1 MAIPSLAMI
10 PSGYK
15 DGKVYSVLPS
25 NGDGDF
31 TFSRGSNATRVNK
44 DGLIETVTGDTPRL
58 DYSDGSCPS
67 LLLEPQSTNL
77 VTYSEDFSQSG
88 WVKVNNA
95 IVSATKVISP
105 DGTLNASQ
113 IIFDGTSQGRIEDA
127 IPSLIQ
133 GVDYTVSV
141 YARVASGT
149 QMVEFGSVSGFEYT
163 LTTEWQRLTSTE
175 VENDTVGYPRLIC
188 NDAATIE
195 IWGFQLEQQS
205 YATSYIPTNGATA
218 TRLADVCNDA
228 GTSDTFN
235 DSEGVLMA
243 EISALADDGTNKRI
257 SISNGTTSDN
267 DRINLMYTLPSNEI
281 VINYKASGTTRV
293 SFTYVLSNSIDYNKV
308 LMLYKSGDFR
318 FYVNGFKLDTDN
330 NTTMIADGTLS
341 ELAFEDAT
349 NSNPFYGKT
358 KQVQYYNSALTDSEI
373 EELTSWESFLEMAA
387 GQNYTIK

>member
-1 MAIPSLAMI
+1 MTA
-10 PSGYK
+10 Y
-15 DGKVYSVLPS
+15 Y
-25 NGDGDF
+25 
-31 TFSRGSNATRVNK
+31 
-44 DGLIETVTGDTPRL
+44 LI
-58 DYSDGSCPS
+58 DYWG
-67 LLLEPQSTNL
+67 
-77 VTYSEDFSQSG
+77 
-88 WVKVNNA
+88 VKV
-95 IVSATKVISP
+95 
-105 DGTLNASQ
+105 
-113 IIFDGTSQGRIEDA
+113 
-127 IPSLIQ
+127 
-133 GVDYTVSV
+133 
-141 YARVASGT
+141 
-149 QMVEFGSVSGFEYT
+149 
-163 LTTEWQRLTSTE
+163 
-175 VENDTVGYPRLIC
+175 
-188 NDAATIE
+188 
-195 IWGFQLEQQS
+195 EQQS

-318 FYVNGFKLDTDN
+318 FYVNGFELDTDN

-349 NSNPFYGKT
+349 NSNPFYGNT